1 MVMLHLF
8 ANAGFDI
15 GVAHCNFQLRGTDSD
30 EDERFVREHAS
41 NLRLPFYATQFK
53 TTDYATQHGVSIQMA
68 ARELRY
74 NWFNQLLVSEKYNYL
89 ATAHHANDAL
99 ETALLNWTKG
109 NTFNTGIPVKNKR
122 VIRPLLFAARME
134 LEQYASEHGILWRE
148 DVSNATTDYE
158 RNFIR
163 HRVLPLLKEIN
174 PSLEHTIL
182 RGWTK
187 QAGSL
192 ELAEENFQRWKDE
205 FVMQKGQNLVIPK
218 RAFNTYTNK
227 ASLLWHLIHDLGFHF
242 DVCEQAVEALNGQ
255 PGKKFEGDG
264 HELIVDRDALILSGT
279 VPQWGDVTIQ
289 KDQHQTQLGSWCLKL
304 ERISVDEARN
314 QLSSK
319 VNENVALLDA
329 DAVTFPLVWRQWQA
343 GDAFLPLGMNQR
355 KKVSDLLIDKKV
367 SRADKSRVTVLLS
380 GGEIVWVVGHRIDDR
395 FKITG
400 KTRHALR
407 LTVSPY
413 FA

>member
-8 ANAGFDI
+8 VNAGFDM
-15 GVAHCNFQLRGTDSD
+15 GVAHCNFQLRGNDSD
-30 EDERFVREHAS
+30 EDEHFVREQAS
-41 NLRLPFYATQFK
+41 NLRLPFYITHFK
-53 TTDYATQHGVSIQMA
+53 TTDYATQHRVSIQMA

-74 NWFNQLLVSEKYNYL
+74 KWFNELLVSEKYNYL
-89 ATAHHANDAL
+89 ATAHHANDAI
-99 ETALLNWTKG
+99 ETSLLNWIKG
-109 NTFNTGIPVKNKR
+109 NTFNSGISVKNKR
-122 VIRPLLFAARME
+122 IIRPLLFATRAE
-134 LEQYASEHGILWRE
+134 LEQYARQHGILWRE

-174 PSLEHTIL
+174 PSMELTIL

-192 ELAEENFQRWKDE
+192 ELAEENFQRWRDE
-205 FVMQKGQNLVIPK
+205 FVTQKRQNLVILK
-218 RAFNTYTNK
+218 RAFNKYTNK
-227 ASLLWHLIHDLGFHF
+227 ASLLWHLIHHLGFHF
-242 DVCEQAVEALNGQ
+242 DVCEQVVEALNGQ

-264 HELIVDRDALILSGT
+264 YELIVDRDALILT
-279 VPQWGDVTIQ
+279 RAVPPWGDVVIQ
-289 KDQHQTQLGSWCLKL
+289 QHQPETQLGSWRLKL

-329 DAVTFPLVWRQWQA
+329 DTVSFPLVWRQWQA
-343 GDAFLPLGMNQR
+343 GDALLPLGMNQR
-355 KKVSDLLIDKKV
+355 KKVSDLLIDEKV
-367 SRADKSRVTVLLS
+367 SRPDKSRVTVLLS
-380 GGEIVWVVGHRIDDR
+380 EGEIVWVVGHRIDDR
-395 FKITG
+395 FKITD